1 MIALTVF
8 EIGASIVTVEFVKSH
23 GGSDFSAYMWSLLAP
38 AVGAL
43 VHWAR
48 TRHASGA
55 RAAILAFNLCS
66 AALVIANSS
75 FQSAFAWTQI
85 MTVAAMLVGITPTVM
100 IARRLRLDGQRAAAQ
115 HRQ

>member
-43 VHWAR
+43 VYWAR

-55 RAAILAFNLCS
+55 RAAILAFNLRS
-66 AALVIANSS
+66 AAVVIANSS
-75 FQSAFAWTQI
+75 FQRVRVDADHDGGGDA
-85 MTVAAMLVGITPTVM
+85 GRHHPTVM

>member
-1 MIALTVF
+1 MIAVTVF

-23 GGSDFSAYMWSLLAP
+23 GGSDLSAYMWSLLAP

-43 VHWAR
+43 VYWAR
-48 TRHASGA
+48 TRRASGA
-55 RAAILAFNLCS
+55 RAAILAFNLRS
-66 AALVIANSS
+66 AAVVIANSS
-75 FQSAFAWTQI
+75 FQNAFAWTQI